1 MASGVASPWGMSPPM
16 VARLNNTLDIGNNHL
31 TGELSLTSQPVSFN
45 NLGELVSPL
54 TIQNASYYYKK
65 PSTIS
70 SFGSTLKRVNQD
82 IRYLN
87 KLKDS

>member
-31 TGELSLTSQPVSFN
+31 TGELSLTSQPVLFN
-45 NLGELVSPL
+45 KNGELVSPL
-54 TIQNASYYYKK
+54 TIQNSSYYYKT
-65 PSTIS
+65 PAHNS
-70 SFGSTLKRVNQD
+70 SFGSTLKSVNND

-87 KLKDS
+87 KLKE